1 MRLIDADAF
10 KKYCKEGYEACASM
24 FKDPTAAL
32 QITNSLCK
40 DIDEQPTVQQ
50 WHWTPVSRALPNKLT
65 PVLITYVNRK
75 PAPYYQDIKDK
86 PDVAAAYY
94 YNKKWWW
101 FSSVCADYLS
111 EYGQSPLDE
120 IDAGIEVIAWME
132 LPEPYKEEQ

>member
-1 MRLIDADAF
+1 MDGTTIIQGVIAME
-10 KKYCKEGYEACASM
+10 KYVDDINAETLERIHTQPSACR
-24 FKDPTAAL
+24 
-32 QITNSLCK
+32 
-40 DIDEQPTVQQ
+40 
-50 WHWTPVSRALPNKLT
+50 WTPASRTLPDKLE
-65 PVLITYVNRK
+65 PVLITWINRD

-94 YNKKWWW
+94 CNKKWWW